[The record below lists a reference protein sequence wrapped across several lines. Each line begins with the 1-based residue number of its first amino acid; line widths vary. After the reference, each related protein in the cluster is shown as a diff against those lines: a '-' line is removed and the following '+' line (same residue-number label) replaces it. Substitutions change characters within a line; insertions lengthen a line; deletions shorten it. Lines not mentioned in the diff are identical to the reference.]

1 MMKYHQNACRAILA
15 HYGEKSQ
22 IVKTIEELSEL
33 IKALSK
39 VAVAGILISE
49 NKERNASIIE
59 EIADCKIMLAQLEE
73 IIETRGHSKA
83 LAGQINYKV
92 GRTLEQINQ
101 ENSYTEAGGH
111 EHP

>member
-1 MMKYHQNACRAILA
+1 MMKHYQNACRAILA

-83 LAGQINYKV
+83 LSGQIKYKV
-92 GRTLEQINQ
+92 GRTLEQIAD
-101 ENSYTEAGGH
+101 EEAA
-111 EHP
+111 

>member
-49 NKERNASIIE
+49 DKEQNASIIE

-83 LAGQINYKV
+83 LAGQINHKV

-101 ENSYTEAGGH
+101 EKSYTEAGGH